1 MLQWSPLASSIPITF
16 LHDTPRYC
24 KKKKTN
30 KKNDSSII
38 PESQRKEVWMLAAPN
53 MIVMWAPYVLND
65 KKISVSED
73 GVCKWAF
80 FQCIK

>member
-1 MLQWSPLASSIPITF
+1 MLQWSPLASNILITF

-24 KKKKTN
+24 KKKQTN
-30 KKNDSSII
+30 KQNDSSII
-38 PESQRKEVWMLAAPN
+38 PESQRKEVWMLATPN

-73 GVCKWAF
+73 GVCKRAF
-80 FQCIK
+80 FQYIK

>member
-1 MLQWSPLASSIPITF
+1 
-16 LHDTPRYC
+16 
-24 KKKKTN
+24 
-30 KKNDSSII
+30 
-38 PESQRKEVWMLAAPN
+38 

-80 FQCIK
+80 FQCIKQPGLKHALAIEDVFYKAVHCNTWGSAIKLSLYTNIFQFSS

>member
-1 MLQWSPLASSIPITF
+1 MLQWSPLASSILITF

-24 KKKKTN
+24 KKKN
-30 KKNDSSII
+30 KQKNDSSII
-38 PESQRKEVWMLAAPN
+38 PKSQRIEVWMLATPN
-53 MIVMWAPYVLND
+53 MIVMWALYVLND

>member
-24 KKKKTN
+24 KKKN
-30 KKNDSSII
+30 KQKKRLII
-38 PESQRKEVWMLAAPN
+38 PESQRKEVWMLATPN